1 MSNERSTVGVRPWL
15 PWPLCDWP
23 WWTEPVRAERLA
35 AFRIGVA
42 IVLLIDIFT
51 LYLPHAG
58 VFFGR
63 ESLGSPEVFVRP
75 PSSFRWSALR
85 GVESSAV
92 LDGILVTWAVAA
104 AFLLVGV
111 LPRLSAIVAWA
122 LSISF
127 IGINGYLHNSGDNV
141 RTIELFYLML
151 CPCAAVW
158 SLRRVARPESSRGVE
173 QATDIPFE
181 DSGRATRSPAVYVH
195 AWPLRLLFV
204 QLMIIYFFN
213 GVYKMLG
220 SHWREGDVMHYVLC
234 NLAWTRISYAQ
245 LPLPFPIIQFFTW
258 CTLIWELG
266 FPLLVMIPRI
276 RVLVLWIG
284 IGFHLGTLVLLQLC
298 AFPMYMMCMYLPL
311 VPWEKY
317 VDRWRQRTA
326 GLLAAENA
334 TA

>member
-1 MSNERSTVGVRPWL
+1 MSNERGTVGLRPWL
-15 PWPLCDWP
+15 PWPFCDWP

-42 IVLLIDIFT
+42 VVLLVDVFT

-63 ESLGSPEVFVRP
+63 NSLGSPEVFVRP
-75 PSSFRWSALR
+75 TAPFRWSALR
-85 GVESSAV
+85 GVESPEI
-92 LDGILVTWAVAA
+92 LDAFLVTWAVAA

-111 LPRLSAIVAWA
+111 LPRPSALVAWA
-122 LSISF
+122 LSVSF
-127 IGINGYLHNSGDNV
+127 MGINGYLHNSGDNV

-158 SLRRVARPESSRGVE
+158 SL
-173 QATDIPFE
+173 
-181 DSGRATRSPAVYVH
+181 SGRKASSPEGQNSPVYVH

-204 QLMIIYFFN
+204 QLMIMYFFN
-213 GVYKMLG
+213 GVYKLLG

-234 NLAWTRISYAQ
+234 NIGWTRFSYAQ
-245 LPLPFPIIQFFTW
+245 LPLPFPIIQLFTW
-258 CTLIWELG
+258 TTLIWELS
-266 FPLLVMIPRI
+266 FPFLVMIPRV
-276 RVLVLWIG
+276 RVLILWIG
-284 IGFHLGTLVLLQLC
+284 IGFHLGTLVMLQLC

-317 VDRWRQRTA
+317 VDWWRGRRTDA
-326 GLLAAENA
+326 V
-334 TA
+334 TS

>member
-1 MSNERSTVGVRPWL
+1 
-15 PWPLCDWP
+15 
-23 WWTEPVRAERLA
+23 LA

-42 IVLLIDIFT
+42 IVLLIDVFT
-51 LYLPHAG
+51 LYLPHAN

-63 ESLGSPEVFVRP
+63 DSLGSPEVFVRP
-75 PSSFRWSALR
+75 TAPFRWSALR
-85 GVESSAV
+85 GVESPEIVDAA
-92 LDGILVTWAVAA
+92 LVTWAVAA
-104 AFLLVGV
+104 AFLLIGV
-111 LPRLSAIVAWA
+111 LPRLSAVVAWA
-122 LSISF
+122 FSVSF

-158 SLRRVARPESSRGVE
+158 SLSSRK
-173 QATDIPFE
+173 A
-181 DSGRATRSPAVYVH
+181 RSAPEPSSPVYVH

-213 GVYKMLG
+213 GVYKLLG

-234 NLAWTRISYAQ
+234 NVAWTRVSYAQ
-245 LPLPFPIIQFFTW
+245 LPLPFPIIQLFTW
-258 CTLIWELG
+258 STLIWELS

-276 RVLVLWIG
+276 RVLALWIG
-284 IGFHLGTLVLLQLC
+284 IGFHIGTLVLLQLC

-317 VDRWRQRTA
+317 VDRWRRRGQDPVTV
-326 GLLAAENA
+326 
-334 TA
+334 